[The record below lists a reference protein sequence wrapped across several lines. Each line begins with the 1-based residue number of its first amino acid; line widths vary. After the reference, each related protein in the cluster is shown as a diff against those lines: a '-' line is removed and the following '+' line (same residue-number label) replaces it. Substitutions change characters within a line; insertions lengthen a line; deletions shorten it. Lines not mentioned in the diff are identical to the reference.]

1 MDCLKI
7 GCGRF
12 LYGHGIISQLAGEI
26 KRYGSKA
33 YLVGGKTTLPM
44 VLSLTEKDLRQE
56 KIEIATHTLAEP
68 NSVDLAHRLA
78 EDAQKAGSEVV
89 VAIGGGRCMDVCK
102 LFADIAKLPMVTV
115 PTSIAT
121 CAGCSAVSILYTKDE
136 GRYDCSVPKDHEI
149 ESVLLDLDIV
159 ASSPKRLTAAGI
171 MDTLAKLPE
180 IVNGANDLSY
190 RDGEIKKLAA
200 FRNSKMIYDFLMNN
214 ALELYRD
221 PIGNVQRFD
230 DMALIITLIT
240 SMISGFSSG
249 KGQLALA
256 HGLYDASKR
265 FFPQETKNKLHG
277 EIVGLGLRLQMRYN
291 GVSQEELTAFEQLM
305 QDMEIPM
312 KLADIGIEPTRENVD
327 LLAQRTI
334 NTNGMS
340 EEEARR
346 LYEAYQVIL

>member
-1 MDCLKI
+1 
-7 GCGRF
+7 
-12 LYGHGIISQLAGEI
+12 
-26 KRYGSKA
+26 
-33 YLVGGKTTLPM
+33 
-44 VLSLTEKDLRQE
+44 
-56 KIEIATHTLAEP
+56 
-68 NSVDLAHRLA
+68 
-78 EDAQKAGSEVV
+78 
-89 VAIGGGRCMDVCK
+89 
-102 LFADIAKLPMVTV
+102 
-115 PTSIAT
+115 
-121 CAGCSAVSILYTKDE
+121 
-136 GRYDCSVPKDHEI
+136 
-149 ESVLLDLDIV
+149 
-159 ASSPKRLTAAGI
+159 
-171 MDTLAKLPE
+171 
-180 IVNGANDLSY
+180 
-190 RDGEIKKLAA
+190 
-200 FRNSKMIYDFLMNN
+200 MIYDFLMNN

-249 KGQLALA
+249 TGQLALA

>member
-12 LYGHGIISQLAGEI
+12 LYGHGIISKLGEEI
-26 KRYGSKA
+26 KRYGCKA
-33 YLVGGKTTLPM
+33 YFVGGKTTLPM
-44 VLSLTEKDLRQE
+44 ILSLTKKDLDNEQ
-56 KIEIATHTLAEP
+56 IEIATHTLDEP

-78 EDAQKAGSEVV
+78 EDAKKAESDVV

-102 LFADIAKLPMVTV
+102 LFADLAKFPMITI

-159 ASSPKRLTAAGI
+159 ADSPKRLTAAGI

-180 IVNGANDLSY
+180 IMNGVTDSAY
-190 RDGEIKKLAA
+190 HDGEIKKFVA
-200 FRNSKMIYDFLMNN
+200 FRNSKMIYDFLMEN
-214 ALELYRD
+214 ALPLYRD
-221 PIGNVQRFD
+221 PMTNIQRFD
-230 DMALIITLIT
+230 DMALIITIIT

-249 KGQLALA
+249 TGQLALA

-265 FFPQETKNKLHG
+265 FFPQETKKSLHG

-291 GVSQEELTAFEQLM
+291 GVPQEELAAFEQLM
-305 QDMEIPM
+305 QDMDIPM
-312 KLADIGIEPTRENVD
+312 KLVDIGIEPTQENVD

-334 NTNGMS
+334 KTTGMS
-340 EEEARR
+340 EEEAKR